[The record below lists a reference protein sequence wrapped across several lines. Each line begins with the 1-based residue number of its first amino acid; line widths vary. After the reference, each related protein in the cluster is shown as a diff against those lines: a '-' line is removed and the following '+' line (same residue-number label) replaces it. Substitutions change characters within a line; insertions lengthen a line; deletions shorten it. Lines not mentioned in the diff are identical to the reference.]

1 MKEYIFTICDIASGV
16 NIPYKVKAANIN
28 EAKEYFKEKMI
39 PLLRDAFSW
48 EDMVRL
54 FTDTDVVIDYIE
66 CDQII
71 EL

>member
-16 NIPYKVKAANIN
+16 TIPYKVKATNIN

-39 PLLRDAFSW
+39 PLLCDAFSW
-48 EDMVRL
+48 EDMVKL
-54 FTDTDVVIDYIE
+54 FTDTDVAIDYIE